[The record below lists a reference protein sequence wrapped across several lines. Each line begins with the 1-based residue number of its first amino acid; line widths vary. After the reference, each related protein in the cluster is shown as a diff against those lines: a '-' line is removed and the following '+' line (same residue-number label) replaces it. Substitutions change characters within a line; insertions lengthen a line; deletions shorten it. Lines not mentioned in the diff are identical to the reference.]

1 MGWAGV
7 IVPSRIYDKL
17 RANSWNPF
25 RQSCADAYNFI
36 TNIRTS
42 FVLHVQ
48 VQKGCDVHCPKLEAS
63 QSSHCKLQLGGNW
76 LETFPELGRLRCD
89 FVCLRLACR
98 AVEQLLW
105 EPFHVL
111 ILRLSRQCR
120 NLRAFFKLWIARK
133 SSVFVVES
141 DCRLLALHTQSTW
154 IRQFDRSCILRSL
167 FIETTRWALQ
177 THYPCLFNAQLP
189 YFRGTA

>member
-1 MGWAGV
+1 M
-7 IVPSRIYDKL
+7 
-17 RANSWNPF
+17 
-25 RQSCADAYNFI
+25 
-36 TNIRTS
+36 
-42 FVLHVQ
+42 Q
-48 VQKGCDVHCPKLEAS
+48 VQKGCDVHCQLEAS

-98 AVEQLLW
+98 AVEQLFW
-105 EPFHVL
+105 KPFHVL
-111 ILRLSRQCR
+111 ILRLSQQSR

-141 DCRLLALHTQSTW
+141 NWRLLALHTQSTW

-177 THYPCLFNAQLP
+177 TLP
-189 YFRGTA
+189 LSIQCATPVFQRDGLIEEGANSICCKPWMMEIR